1 MKLHKLYAKYGEML
15 RYLLAGGLT
24 TAVSVGAYTFFTRIC
39 HINYYLGNIFSWI
52 LAVVFAFMINKCFVF
67 NSRRRTAPII
77 AKEFSQFVFA
87 RLFSLGL
94 ETFVFF
100 MMIDVAGVND
110 LVTKLTAQVVV
121 MVVNYLFSKLVIFR

>member
-39 HINYYLGNIFSWI
+39 HIN
-52 LAVVFAFMINKCFVF
+52 FAFMINKCFVF